1 MKYFALL
8 WTGLWRKKARTI
20 FTFISIAVAFL
31 LFGTLQGIDTSFN
44 QLVDTGRLNVL
55 VTASPAGLPL
65 PLADLSRIQS
75 VPGVTG
81 VTYRGQ
87 LIGYYQSLRNIV
99 VALPVEPASFFSLN
113 APVFTVSPAALDAF
127 IHTRTGALIT
137 PVLAQRFHWKVGDQ
151 VPFKALQ
158 GAKKDGSSDWTVDIV
173 GIFDAPGNP
182 VREQSLLLMGYDYFD
197 TARATDNGTVQVY
210 TEKIS
215 DASKAGQLANA
226 IDNLFANSPAPT
238 HTDTERATAQAQL
251 AQIGNLDFFV
261 DAIVGAAFFTL
272 LLLTGNTMMQSFRE
286 RIREFA
292 VMKTVG
298 FTDAGVAALVLGESV
313 LLAGGAAV
321 IGLLGARGLLP
332 RLASAAGGLIPGV
345 HLPLVTFL
353 AGLAAAV
360 VLALLATLPA
370 AWRAQRLSITAALVA
385 R

>member
-1 MKYFALL
+1 
-8 WTGLWRKKARTI
+8 
-20 FTFISIAVAFL
+20 
-31 LFGTLQGIDTSFN
+31 
-44 QLVDTGRLNVL
+44 
-55 VTASPAGLPL
+55 
-65 PLADLSRIQS
+65 
-75 VPGVTG
+75 
-81 VTYRGQ
+81 
-87 LIGYYQSLRNIV
+87 
-99 VALPVEPASFFSLN
+99 
-113 APVFTVSPAALDAF
+113 
-127 IHTRTGALIT
+127 
-137 PVLAQRFHWKVGDQ
+137 
-151 VPFKALQ
+151 
-158 GAKKDGSSDWTVDIV
+158 
-173 GIFDAPGNP
+173 

-215 DASKAGQLANA
+215 DAARAGQIANA
-226 IDNLFANSPAPT
+226 IDNLFANSAAPT

-313 LLAGGAAV
+313 LLAGSAAV
-321 IGLLGARGLLP
+321 VGLLGAHGLLP
-332 RLASAAGGLIPGV
+332 RIARAAGGLIPGV

-353 AGLAAAV
+353 DGLAAAV